1 MKTPISYFGVFLVS
15 AIGLAGNAFG
25 QASYLA
31 GIPRNEVLICE
42 NPEGRITNP
51 AWFNIWVVNHGGVS
65 TGLQQ
70 LGMDTLWYID
80 RCRYRW
86 RLGQFPGQRETS
98 LQQ

>member
-70 LGMDTLWYID
+70 LARSGELLSWPALIRSPPRT
-80 RCRYRW
+80 RT
-86 RLGQFPGQRETS
+86 RLCS
-98 LQQ
+98 S